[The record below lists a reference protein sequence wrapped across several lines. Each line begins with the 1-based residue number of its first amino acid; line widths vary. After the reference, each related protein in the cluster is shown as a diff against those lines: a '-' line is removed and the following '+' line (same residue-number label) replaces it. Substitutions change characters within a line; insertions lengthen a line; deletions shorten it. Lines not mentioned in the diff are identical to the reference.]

1 MNNNLSINHWAVVGA
16 SVLTFILAFV
26 WYGPLFG
33 ESWAI
38 GAGITD
44 PNPPTTWATILAF
57 VVGLF
62 SCYGIAFLLKWSNK
76 TGLKSG
82 IQIGLFISIAFLLQV
97 VIGPWLFAG
106 RFLLFAVNM
115 PYFTISAVIAGAIIG
130 ATMRPIQL
138 ENI

>member
-1 MNNNLSINHWAVVGA
+1 MNNKVSINHWAVVGA

-33 ESWAI
+33 EAWI
-38 GAGITD
+38 EGAEVA
-44 PNPPTTWATILAF
+44 NPKTPPTWATISAF

-62 SCYGIAFLLKWSNK
+62 SCYGIAFLLKWSNR

-115 PYFTISAVIAGAIIG
+115 PYFAISAIIAGAIIG
-130 ATMRPIQL
+130 VTMKPIQL
-138 ENI
+138 GNI